1 MGYSLY
7 HVGPIWD
14 KQYSMGKLR
23 ENFELQVT
31 ALKSGFQ
38 NLLYFHHM
46 QSRQKLKQK
55 WNAKQNFCLLSSYL

>member
-31 ALKSGFQ
+31 ALKSGF
-38 NLLYFHHM
+38 
-46 QSRQKLKQK
+46 SKLT
-55 WNAKQNFCLLSSYL
+55 LLSSYAVKETETKMECKTELLFVV